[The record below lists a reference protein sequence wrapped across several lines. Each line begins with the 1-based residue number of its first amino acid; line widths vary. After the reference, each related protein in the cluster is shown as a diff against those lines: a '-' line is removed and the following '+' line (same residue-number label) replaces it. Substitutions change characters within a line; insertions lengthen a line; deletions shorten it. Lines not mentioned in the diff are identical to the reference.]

1 MNVAHLPEL
10 KKFHHIT
17 VTKFLRKVF
26 QVEKHGLQ
34 SFQFL
39 RLFCKICGAEG
50 QIKPKA
56 GLARHRFSQKM
67 SKRHVTY
74 VRNYSSRQKKR
85 ILGLFGTI
93 LPLGVPLHPQILAD
107 HLTLSQPG
115 GHTGA
120 KCGKVNQYL
129 KQYA

>member
-1 MNVAHLPEL
+1 MKMNVAHLPEL

-34 SFQFL
+34 GLQFL
-39 RLFCKICGAEG
+39 SLFCKTCGAKG

-67 SKRHVTY
+67 NERIWFFCCEKA
-74 VRNYSSRQKKR
+74 KKQAK
-85 ILGLFGTI
+85 
-93 LPLGVPLHPQILAD
+93 QIL
-107 HLTLSQPG
+107 SF
-115 GHTGA
+115 
-120 KCGKVNQYL
+120 VF
-129 KQYA
+129 